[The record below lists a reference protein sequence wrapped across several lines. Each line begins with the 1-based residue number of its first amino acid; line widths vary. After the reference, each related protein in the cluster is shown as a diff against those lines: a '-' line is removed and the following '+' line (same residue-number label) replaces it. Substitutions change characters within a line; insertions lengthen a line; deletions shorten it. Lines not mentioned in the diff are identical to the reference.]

1 MPLAGTYLRRRPLA
15 RFLAE
20 ISSLLRSKEGVLSRR
35 LLLVFGVY
43 TFARV
48 VFLIDHF
55 ELFRGEGA
63 AALFDAFLQGARF
76 DLSAIAYSNVP
87 FIFLSL
93 APAALLARRNYQR
106 ALLTLFVLVNGAM
119 TIIMFGD
126 IAYFPFT
133 GTRVTLDIFAF
144 SGEAATQA
152 PQLLKNYAGL
162 ASLTVVLVVALGVF
176 FPRALPRAAAC
187 RRSPSSRSTPS
198 RKANTRSGGTP
209 PSSAGAALAPELRAR
224 LRARHRAGGAPSG
237 SVSTLRIVAIP
248 RTKSPTRRFSFG
260 ECWLLSG
267 FTVPRLTAGTPSVVT
282 KGEIGIDPPEVRSIT
297 GSWPKRRTIARRSQ
311 RPGSESNSVRN
322 ARYEVPLS
330 YRAIRG

>member
-1 MPLAGTYLRRRPLA
+1 M
-15 RFLAE
+15 
-20 ISSLLRSKEGVLSRR
+20 LRSKEGVLARR

-144 SGEAATQA
+144 SGDAATQA

-209 PSSAGAALAPELRAR
+209 RRAALGRRWRPSSAPVSAPVIAPAAPPAAP
-224 LRARHRAGGAPSG
+224 
-237 SVSTLRIVAIP
+237 
-248 RTKSPTRRFSFG
+248 
-260 ECWLLSG
+260 
-267 FTVPRLTAGTPSVVT
+267 
-282 KGEIGIDPPEVRSIT
+282 
-297 GSWPKRRTIARRSQ
+297 
-311 RPGSESNSVRN
+311 
-322 ARYEVPLS
+322 
-330 YRAIRG
+330 